1 MAAILLDSVPVVV
14 VFVMCTHPRAKPLA
28 LITARNQ
35 FMGFLRFPIW
45 VWGSAWRAFWA
56 TELGYKLHLSLFD
69 RVLYFTGI
77 NYIGLTQRTK
87 MT

>member
-1 MAAILLDSVPVVV
+1 MAAILLDSVAVVV

-28 LITARNQ
+28 LITTRNQ
-35 FMGFLRFPIW
+35 FMDFLCFPVW
-45 VWGSAWRAFWA
+45 VWGSTWRAFWA
-56 TELGYKLHLSLFD
+56 TELRYKPHLSLFD

-77 NYIGLTQRTK
+77 NCIALTQRTK